1 MMVKSFTLIE
11 LLVIIGTMIIL
22 MALATPAFRIFQKE
36 SDLNDSAEEIIN
48 ILRLAQN
55 KTLASER
62 ASQWGIYFDDTTTPH
77 QYTLFKGN
85 NYAARDSNFDEVHK
99 LPKTIEIY
107 EINLGGKEVVF
118 NRVSGETNQSGN
130 IKIRLISDISKTKII
145 YVENSGQIGL
155 TSPNIP
161 SDTSRLKDSRHLHF
175 DLGWSIQNATYLK
188 FQFLS
193 PEPDQIET
201 INMANYFNADKTKF
215 DWENEE
221 SPFLVN
227 GVNQV
232 FRVHTHSLNP
242 FNTLL
247 CIHRDRN
254 SGKNT
259 EEVIIYIVDGGIDKD
274 IVHYLAD
281 ANDTSQKGSYVFN
294 SMERQ

>member
-55 KTLASER
+55 KTLASEG

-155 TSPNIP
+155 TSPTTP
-161 SDTSRLKDSRHLHF
+161 SDTSRVKDSRHLHF

-193 PEPDQIET
+193 PEPDQIEI
-201 INMANYFNADKTKF
+201 INMANYFNADKTEF
-215 DWENEE
+215 DWDNEGN
-221 SPFLVN
+221 PFLVN

-254 SGKNT
+254 GGKNT

>member
-55 KTLASER
+55 KTLASEG

>member
-55 KTLASER
+55 KTLASEG

-161 SDTSRLKDSRHLHF
+161 SDVDRVKDSRHLHF
-175 DLGWSIQNATYLK
+175 NYNQNAQNATTLHLIFPDYPADNYDISFQDYL
-188 FQFLS
+188 
-193 PEPDQIET
+193 
-201 INMANYFNADKTKF
+201 NVDKTEF
-215 DWENEE
+215 SWEGKV
-221 SPFLVN
+221 LV
-227 GVNQV
+227 GPAGSKTEQ
-232 FRVHTHSLNP
+232 RLKIHTHSLTSAVAQ
-242 FNTLL
+242 F
-247 CIHRDRN
+247 CIHRDRRYN
-254 SGKNT
+254 DKALNITLDSQNLINYTTDG
-259 EEVIIYIVDGGIDKD
+259 EV
-274 IVHYLAD
+274 
-281 ANDTSQKGSYVFN
+281 TKGSSIYV
-294 SMERQ
+294 SEPELQ